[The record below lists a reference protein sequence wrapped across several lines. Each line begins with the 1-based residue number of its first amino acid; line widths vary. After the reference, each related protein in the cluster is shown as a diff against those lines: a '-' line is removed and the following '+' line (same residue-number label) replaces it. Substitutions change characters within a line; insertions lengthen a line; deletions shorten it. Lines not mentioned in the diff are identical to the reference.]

1 MMEGPPPGQ
10 VNLLAE
16 NIIISGGMSVA
27 VGPGASAAVTQV
39 WNEVKADIDLPT
51 LANQLA
57 TLYNELRTDPDTPRY
72 GGALGHLAEAEAAAR
87 GGDGPRV
94 LEHLRRG
101 GKWLLGVVRDAGPEV
116 LAAAAKA
123 ALQLPG

>member
-57 TLYNELRTDPDTPRY
+57 TLYTELRTDPDTPRY
-72 GGALGHLAEAEAAAR
+72 GGALGDLAEAEAAAR